1 MGGIDLPVIMAHSE
15 QVVVKNA
22 AEKDERARISTKQEY
37 EEVLK
42 EKVKIRL
49 PFLTLGRKARDYY
62 LFVAAEDTYVPEEV
76 QLGLRSKVG
85 FPETTFLKKGHVMN
99 GIFYS
104 VHLKK
109 MKDYFRKRFYSY
121 P

>member
-15 QVVVKNA
+15 QVVVKKMRRRKMK
-22 AEKDERARISTKQEY
+22 ELGISTKQEY

-104 VHLKK
+104 VHLK
-109 MKDYFRKRFYSY
+109 R
-121 P
+121 